1 MRQGTARET
10 VVKKPHRYRFYQT
23 KKPRTQRQNLSNGNK
38 FIGSMKTLENTQN
51 NAGLSVLFDGAMS
64 AARRSLEPACS
75 PDRTA

>member
-38 FIGSMKTLENTQN
+38 FIGSMKTLENTQD
-51 NAGLSVLFDGAMS
+51 NAGLSVFS
-64 AARRSLEPACS
+64 RRSDVSGASIVGASVL
-75 PDRTA
+75 T